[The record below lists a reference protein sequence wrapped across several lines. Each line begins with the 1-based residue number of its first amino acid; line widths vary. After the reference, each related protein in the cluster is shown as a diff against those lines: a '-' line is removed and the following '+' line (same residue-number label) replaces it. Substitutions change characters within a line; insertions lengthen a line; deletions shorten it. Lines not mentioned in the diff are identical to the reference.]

1 MKLDL
6 EEELLDLYIK
16 TKDKVT
22 NGTINPKETNNLII
36 ENKLMKMPVLLM
48 TITNLKNNNNK
59 NLKKNKNK
67 LKLKIKLKLNLNIN
81 LDFTKEVKINLN
93 NLITIIPKE
102 MPKYLE
108 MLNLLKKEKKKNS
121 NK

>member
-1 MKLDL
+1 
-6 EEELLDLYIK
+6 
-16 TKDKVT
+16 
-22 NGTINPKETNNLII
+22 
-36 ENKLMKMPVLLM
+36 MPVSLM

-67 LKLKIKLKLNLNIN
+67 LKVKIKLKPNLNIN

-93 NLITIIPKE
+93 NLITIISKE

>member
-16 TKDKVT
+16 MKDKVT

-59 NLKKNKNK
+59 NSKKNKNK
-67 LKLKIKLKLNLNIN
+67 LKIKLKPNLNIN
-81 LDFTKEVKINLN
+81 LDFTKVVKINLN